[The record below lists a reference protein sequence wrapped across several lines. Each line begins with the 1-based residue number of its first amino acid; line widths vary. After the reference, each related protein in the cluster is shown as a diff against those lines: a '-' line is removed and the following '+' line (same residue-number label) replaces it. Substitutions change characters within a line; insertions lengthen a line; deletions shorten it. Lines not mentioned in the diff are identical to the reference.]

1 MVSVESTH
9 PQPRGGEG
17 GGGGGEGASP
27 ASHLAPP
34 ALQHH
39 VRRLEGEGE
48 AAVGLD
54 VPGEGPGVVVE
65 DVLLHGGVDAG
76 AEVPIESAVD
86 TAGP

>member
-1 MVSVESTH
+1 MVSVQTAD
-9 PQPRGGEG
+9 PQPGRGQPS
-17 GGGGGEGASP
+17 GGGEGPGP
-27 ASHLAPP
+27 APHLP

-39 VRRLEGEGE
+39 VRCLEGEGE

-65 DVLLHGGVDAG
+65 DVLLHGGVDAR

>member
-1 MVSVESTH
+1 MVSVQTAH
-9 PQPRGGEG
+9 PQPRRRPSWGGERPG
-17 GGGGGEGASP
+17 P
-27 ASHLAPP
+27 APHLP

-65 DVLLHGGVDAG
+65 DVLLYGGVDAG